1 MRGGNALAGCG
12 KEVWRGCDDQSA
24 VGTLGRVAVALGD
37 GRRLTATI
45 TLHVMKE
52 RE

>member
-1 MRGGNALAGCG
+1 MRGGSALLDSGA
-12 KEVWRGCDDQSA
+12 EVRSCCDDQSA
-24 VGTLGRVAVALGD
+24 VGILRRVAVALGD
-37 GRRLTATI
+37 GRRLAVTI